1 MSMSSLNDKAI
12 DDRPVIVLGSGGHAA
27 VVISTLHRLG
37 AQILGA
43 TSRNDRVGVEILGVR
58 VIGDDQEIFRQ
69 KSTEFTIANGI
80 GMPIVERSTR
90 QVCAEKMR
98 KKGYS
103 FRAVVDPTA
112 VIAHEVRLA
121 EGIQILSGAIIQPR
135 VSIGRDTIVNT
146 GARIDHDCE
155 IGINCHVCPGTILA
169 GHVQVGQGS
178 IIGAGT
184 TVIPGVKIG
193 AGSLIAAGSVIFKD
207 VPSGSRI
214 IQKRI
219 NLPSNQ
225 KT

>member
-155 IGINCHVCPGTILA
+155 IGAACHICPGVTLA
-169 GHVQVGQGS
+169 GNVKVGRGVL
-178 IIGAGT
+178 IGAGS
-184 TVIPGVKIG
+184 TVIPNVTIG
-193 AGSLIAAGSVIFKD
+193 EDSLIAAGSVVYRD
-207 VPSGSRI
+207 VPPGVRF
-214 IQKRI
+214 IQKRTTTF
-219 NLPSNQ
+219 LR
-225 KT
+225 